1 MESTEMK
8 QETTAATPAPK
19 QEAAVTTPAPE
30 KKAPAVKTPKPRK
43 KRKWVR
49 NLIILAV
56 VAGLIGWFI
65 VRPIL
70 NAGSTINDML
80 YTQSTV
86 SYQDITVAVAGTA
99 TVQPVDSYKV
109 TALVKG
115 EILDAPFEEGDTV
128 NEGDLLYQIDAKDVE
143 NSIQRSEIGLQQ
155 SRLSYNDLLKNKAD
169 SGKNTSVKSNADGV
183 VTKLYYKAGD
193 TVAAGTPV
201 ADILDRANMLLTV
214 PFHAVD
220 AAGFYVGQAAT
231 VQVGGTGETLY
242 GVIDSVAVTETAGLG
257 GTLVREVSIK
267 VGNPGALSDT
277 STGTATIGTADC
289 AESGSF
295 AYAAKKTVSAK
306 TSGTLE
312 NLYVKEGD
320 TVTDGQLLGSFEATD
335 LDTQIENSRLSMQST
350 ELALQSTRDQ
360 LENYRITSPISGT
373 VIEKNYKAGD
383 NLDATTG
390 GYLAVIYDMSKLTFE
405 MKIDELDIGKIE
417 VGQEV
422 RITAKAL
429 EGQEFTGRVSK
440 ININGVT
447 AGGVTS
453 YPVTVDITNPGSLLP
468 GMNVS
473 AEILV
478 EHASNVLAIPVEM
491 VGRGNKV
498 SVLPAGAVDKD
509 GKPDY
514 SKLEEREVTL
524 GRNDD
529 ANIEI
534 LSGLNEGEIVVYK
547 MDQTSLMQQ
556 MMQAQMG
563 GAGPAMTVTGP

>member
-1 MESTEMK
+1 MESTDIK
-8 QETTAATPAPK
+8 QETVVPAPS
-19 QEAAVTTPAPE
+19 PAPE
-30 KKAPAVKTPKPRK
+30 KKAAVKVPKPRK
-43 KRKWVR
+43 KRKWIR

-56 VAGLIGWFI
+56 VAGLLFWFI

-70 NAGSTINDML
+70 AAGDTINSML
-80 YTQSTV
+80 YTQAAAAC
-86 SYQDITVAVAGTA
+86 QDITVAVSGTA

-115 EILDAPFEEGDTV
+115 EILDAPFEEGDQV
-128 NEGDLLYQIDAKDVE
+128 NEGDLLYQIDAGDVE

-169 SGKNTSVKSNADGV
+169 SGKNTSVKANADGV
-183 VTKLYYKAGD
+183 ITKLYYKEGD
-193 TVAAGTPV
+193 TVGAGTAI
-201 ADILDRANMLLTV
+201 ADLLDREHMLLTV
-214 PFHAVD
+214 PFHALD
-220 AAGFYVGQAAT
+220 AAGIYVGAAAT

-242 GVIDSVAVTETAGLG
+242 GTVDSIAVTERAGLG
-257 GTLVREVSIK
+257 GTLVREITIQVN
-267 VGNPGALSDT
+267 NPGALSDQ
-277 STGTATIGTADC
+277 STGTATIGAADC

-312 NLYVKEGD
+312 HLYIKEGD

-335 LDTQIENSRLSMQST
+335 LDTQIESSRLGLEST
-350 ELALQSTRDQ
+350 ELALQATRDQ
-360 LENYRITSPISGT
+360 LENYTITSPISGT
-373 VIEKNYKAGD
+373 VIEKNFKTGD

-390 GYLAVIYDMSKLTFE
+390 GYMAVIYDMSKLTFK
-405 MKIDELDIGKIE
+405 MNIDELDIGKIK

-429 EGQEFTGRVSK
+429 EGQEFTGAVSN

-453 YPVTVDITNPGSLLP
+453 YPVTVDINNPGSLLP

-478 EHASNVLAIPVEM
+478 EHAQNVLSIPVEM
-491 VGRGNKV
+491 VGRGDTV
-498 SVLPAGAVDKD
+498 QVLPAGAVNKD
-509 GKPDY
+509 GTPDY
-514 SKLEEREVTL
+514 SKLEERQVTL

-529 ANIEI
+529 SKIEI
-534 LSGLNEGEIVVYK
+534 LSGLQEGDVVVHK

-563 GAGPAMTVTGP
+563 GAASGSMTTVTYP